1 MSFLKKYLF
10 SLIIGIF
17 SLIYI
22 TPVFAEFIQPDCSW
36 IQDGVVTC
44 TIENNTL
51 YTECYKGQPLQMIG
65 ASEVW
70 QKADTKQI
78 TSWKNAKKDTIKEL
92 RNMGECS
99 KSLSFEIQSYEKE
112 SRIPMLRELPVEFLR
127 IAVWLLILLIILM
140 WVRHHKQCKEK
151 KTGE

>member
-1 MSFLKKYLF
+1 
-10 SLIIGIF
+10 
-17 SLIYI
+17 
-22 TPVFAEFIQPDCSW
+22 
-36 IQDGVVTC
+36 
-44 TIENNTL
+44 
-51 YTECYKGQPLQMIG
+51 MIG

-127 IAVWLLILLIILM
+127 IAV
-140 WVRHHKQCKEK
+140 
-151 KTGE
+151 